1 MFLPLL
7 TLIGGLLSAGPA
19 APDWRTPYEKSNR
32 NQTATY
38 YECIDYYQRLDEAY
52 HEIKMTPVG
61 MTDVGKPLHT
71 VVVSTDGD
79 FDPESIHRKGKTVLL
94 VQNGIHPGEPE
105 GIDATMMLTRDLVQN
120 KKLRKQLDNVVLVII
135 PIYNVGGALNR
146 NSHTRT
152 NQNGPESYGFRGNA
166 RNLDLNRDFIKE
178 DSKNA
183 KTFATIFRTWDPEV
197 FVDNHTSNGADYQY
211 TMTLIPTQHNKLGG
225 ALGTLLKQQM
235 IPALYKGMEKRKWP
249 LVPYVNSR
257 GETPETGIFGFADLP
272 RYASG
277 YTTLFQTLGFIP
289 ETHMLKSFDKR
300 VASTYDLML
309 EFLGYVAQ
317 NGKTIQAARQQDRA
331 ALLTQQEFVLN
342 WEPDTTQ
349 VETINFKGFEANY
362 KASEVSGLER
372 LYYDRKAPFTRPVKF
387 FDTFRPTLTVS
398 KPVAYIIPQAWTE
411 VIDRLQQNQVEL
423 KRLSKDTVLTPETYY
438 ITDYKTGQRPYE
450 GHYLHTDVQVRKTQ
464 QPIQYF
470 AGDYVVYLN
479 QVSNRF
485 LVETLEPQA
494 PDSYFAWNF
503 FDSMLGQKEHFSAY
517 VFEDLAAEY
526 LKKDPKLKAALEEAK
541 AKDPSLAKS
550 AQAQLNFVY
559 RNTPHY
565 ENTHLRYPVARWTGG
580 ALPIL

>member
-1 MFLPLL
+1 MFLNLL
-7 TLIGGLLSAGPA
+7 TAFSLLLSPTQK
-19 APDWRTPYEKSNR
+19 PDWQTPYEKSNKT
-32 NQTATY
+32 QTATY
-38 YECIDYYQRLDEAY
+38 QECIAYYERLDQAY
-52 HEIKMTPVG
+52 PEIKMMPIG
-61 MTDVGKPLHT
+61 MTDAGKPLHT
-71 VVVSTDGD
+71 VVLSTDQD
-79 FDPESIHRKGKTVLL
+79 FDPISIHKKGKTVIL

-105 GIDATMMLTRDLVQN
+105 GIDATMMLARDLMLN
-120 KKLRKQLDNVVLVII
+120 KNLRKQLDNVVVVII

-183 KTFATIFRTWDPEV
+183 QTFATIFRTWDPEV

-225 ALGTLLKQQM
+225 ELGKLLKQQM
-235 IPALYKGMEKRKWP
+235 LPALYKGMEKRKWP

-257 GETPETGIFGFADLP
+257 GETPETGIFGFNDMP

-309 EFLGYVAQ
+309 EFLDYTAK
-317 NGKTIQAARQQDRA
+317 NGKAIQAARAQDRA
-331 ALLTQQEFVLN
+331 AVQTQQEFALN
-342 WEPDTTQ
+342 WTADTTQ
-349 VETINFKGFEANY
+349 VETIQFKGFEAKY
-362 KASEVSGLER
+362 KPSEVSGLER
-372 LYYDRKAPFTRPVKF
+372 LYYDRNAPFTRPVKF
-387 FDTFRPTLTVS
+387 FDTFRPTLSVS
-398 KPVAYIIPQAWTE
+398 KPVAYIIPQAWSE
-411 VIDRLQQNQVEL
+411 VIERLQQNQVAL
-423 KRLSKDTVLTPETYY
+423 KRLQKDTVLTPETYY

-450 GHYLHTDVQVRKTQ
+450 GHYLHTDVQVRKAQ
-464 QPIQYF
+464 QPIQYY

-485 LVETLEPQA
+485 LVEVLEPQA

-503 FDSMLGQKEHFSAY
+503 FDSVLGQKEHFSAY
-517 VFEDLAAEY
+517 VFEDLAAQY
-526 LKKDPKLKAALEEAK
+526 LTQDPKLKAALDAAK
-541 AKDPSLAKS
+541 AKDPALAKS
-550 AQAQLNFVY
+550 AQAQLNFIY
-559 RNTPHY
+559 RKTPHY
-565 ENTHLRYPVARWTGG
+565 ETTHNRYPVARWLGG
-580 ALPIL
+580 ALPVK

>member
-1 MFLPLL
+1 MLLSLLL
-7 TLIGGLLSAGPA
+7 TLNTFFTA
-19 APDWRTPYEKSNR
+19 APTPDWKTPYEKSNR
-32 NQTATY
+32 TKTATY
-38 YECIDYYQRLDEAY
+38 QECIDYYQRLDQAY
-52 HEIKMTPVG
+52 PEIKMTEMG

-71 VVVSTDGD
+71 VIISTDED
-79 FDPESIHRKGKTVLL
+79 FDPASIHRKGKTVLL

-105 GIDATMMLTRDLVQN
+105 GIDATMMLARDLMQQ
-120 KKLRKQLDNVVLVII
+120 KKLKSQLDNVVLVII

-183 KTFATIFRTWDPEV
+183 RTFATIFRTWDPEI

-235 IPALYKGMEKRKWP
+235 VPALYKGMEKRKWP

-257 GETPETGIFGFADLP
+257 GESPETGIFGFMESP
-272 RYASG
+272 RYATG
-277 YTTLFQTLGFIP
+277 YTALFQTLGFVP

-309 EFLGYVAQ
+309 EFLDYAAKH
-317 NGKTIQAARQQDRA
+317 GKEVQAARQKDRA
-331 ALLTQQEFVLN
+331 ALQTQQQFVLN
-342 WEPDTTQ
+342 WAPDTTQ
-349 VETINFKGFEANY
+349 VETIQFKGYEAKY
-362 KASEVSGLER
+362 KPSEVSGLER

-387 FDTFRPTLTVS
+387 FDTYRPTVTVT
-398 KPVAYIIPQAWTE
+398 KPVAYIIPQAWAE
-411 VIDRLQQNQVEL
+411 VIERLKQNQVEL
-423 KRLSKDTVLTPETYY
+423 KRLSKDTVLTPEVYY
-438 ITDYKTGQRPYE
+438 ISDYKTGPRPYE
-450 GHYLHTDVQVRKTQ
+450 GHYLHTEVQVQKSQ

-470 AGDYVVYLN
+470 KGDYVAYLN

-485 LVETLEPQA
+485 LVETLEPQG

-503 FDSMLGQKEHFSAY
+503 FDSVLGQKEHFSAY
-517 VFEDLAAEY
+517 VFEDLAAQY
-526 LKKDPKLKAALEEAK
+526 LQKDPKLKAALEAAK
-541 AKDPSLAKS
+541 AKDANLAKS
-550 AQAQLNFVY
+550 AREQLNFIY
-559 RNTPHY
+559 RNTPHF
-565 ENTHLRYPVARWTGG
+565 ENTFMRYPVTRWLGG
-580 ALPIL
+580 ALPVQ